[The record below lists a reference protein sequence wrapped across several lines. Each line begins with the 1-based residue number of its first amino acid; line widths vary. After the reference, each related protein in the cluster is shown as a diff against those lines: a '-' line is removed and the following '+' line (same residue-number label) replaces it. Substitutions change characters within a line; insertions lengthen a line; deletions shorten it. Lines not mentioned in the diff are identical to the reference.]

1 MADAVLLRKA
11 AMKLVWFIVV
21 VVVGRWALWP
31 DLPVR
36 EWLETQGDWKIKFAF
51 IGWVALSFG
60 MAYDALA
67 AAVRGFIAS
76 PGTPSRR

>member
-11 AMKLVWFIVV
+11 GMKFVWFVV
-21 VVVGRWALWP
+21 VVVLGRWILWP

-51 IGWVALSFG
+51 IGWVALSVG
-60 MAYDALA
+60 MAYDAIA
-67 AAVRGFIAS
+67 ALVRGFIATPS
-76 PGTPSRR
+76 TPSRR

>member
-11 AMKLVWFIVV
+11 VMKVVWFIVV
-21 VVVGRWALWP
+21 VAVGRWLLWP

-51 IGWVALSFG
+51 IGWAALSVG
-60 MAYDALA
+60 MAYDAVA
-67 AAVRGFIAS
+67 ALVRGVIAT
-76 PGTPSRR
+76 PGAPNRR